1 MNWFKKLLPQRPAS
15 QTVHQDDRDPKQS
28 NAYDMIGGDNTLKA
42 IAHSFYQRMLQGDD
56 TRELLAV
63 HRAPLAQSEQKLYEF
78 LSGWLG
84 GPQLFQQKYGHPA
97 LRARHMPFAIDEQ
110 LRDQWLICMRYALEQ
125 HITNPDHRQVIY
137 RAIATLADHMRNQ

>member
-1 MNWFKKLLPQRPAS
+1 MNWFKKLLQPRTVPQSINR
-15 QTVHQDDRDPKQS
+15 DDRDPTQS
-28 NAYDMIGGDNTLKA
+28 NAYDMIGGDKTIKA
-42 IAHSFYQRMLQGDD
+42 LAHSFYQRMQTGDD

-110 LRDQWLICMRYALEQ
+110 LRDQWLLCMSYALEQ
-125 HITNPDHRQVIY
+125 HIADPQHRQAIY
-137 RAIATLADHMRNQ
+137 QAIATLADHMRNQ